1 MNSNLIFAN
10 LPQLET
16 QRLLLRQLIETDAAA
31 LFTIL
36 SDPEVIKYTP
46 RQLHQSIE
54 ETELLLK

>member
-1 MNSNLIFAN
+1 MNSSLIFAN

-16 QRLLLRQLIETDAAA
+16 QRLILRQLVETDAAA

-46 RQLHQSIE
+46 RQVHQSIE
-54 ETELLLK
+54 